1 MTEITTRSHLPSPIC
16 TQRPVFP
23 SFRLSVFILAAK
35 GQNFYDL
42 VTGRRH
48 IPDGGF
54 SSSGTEHSF
63 LLQQESTKIPEY
75 HFLSLSI
82 FQEQVSHTMRAARFR
97 A

>member
-1 MTEITTRSHLPSPIC
+1 MTEITIRSPLAISDLHAA
-16 TQRPVFP
+16 R
-23 SFRLSVFILAAK
+23 RLSVFILAAK

-48 IPDGGF
+48 IPDGCF

-63 LLQQESTKIPEY
+63 LLQQESTKIPEH
-75 HFLSLSI
+75 HFLFLPI
-82 FQEQVSHTMRAARFR
+82 FQEEVSHTMRAARFR